1 MKTTHSNPDYVVRRS
16 ELLAELFLQDLK
28 PTFLS
33 RPTRDIG
40 VDFFIGFNNSRGG
53 INTFGVEVKGTQQP
67 ISTSFALDEKTY
79 RRLANSNVPVCLL
92 VVDAKQNRM
101 FYAWAERDSGGSRNG
116 ASKVNVPVTEIDE
129 KTRIEFLN
137 KLAS

>member
-1 MKTTHSNPDYVVRRS
+1 MKTANSNPDYVVRRS
-16 ELLAELFLQDLK
+16 ELMAELFLQELK

-40 VDFFIGFNNSRGG
+40 LDFLIGFHNARGG

-67 ISTSFALDEKTY
+67 VSSSFALDERSY

-101 FYAWAERDSGGSRNG
+101 FYAWPQRDSDGPRNG
-116 ASKVNVPVTEIDE
+116 TSKVHVPVTEIDE
-129 KTRIEFLN
+129 KTRTEFLN
-137 KLAS
+137 QMAS

>member
-1 MKTTHSNPDYVVRRS
+1 MKTAHSNPDYVTRRS

-33 RPTRDIG
+33 RPTSDIG
-40 VDFFIGFNNSRGG
+40 LDFLIGFNNSKGG

-67 ISTSFALDEKTY
+67 ISSSFALDERSY

-92 VVDAKQNRM
+92 VVDAKQNRL
-101 FYAWAERDSGGSRNG
+101 FYAWPQRDNGSSRSG

-129 KTRIEFLN
+129 KTRTEFLN
-137 KLAS
+137 KMAS